1 MQELTQTTPR
11 KAAPVVQTAPANLGE
26 MLYPVPDAVRA
37 GLRLDLRYVLRDA
50 VRARTLP
57 LLCALNQTID
67 RELARIRFPVEA
79 LARLAGEIDSV
90 ADGLPEHSP
99 LLDLS
104 ERARAFARA
113 AAYDKAA
120 QTVAGAASA
129 RAPQAP
135 ATSAIDD
142 ALPRSVSEEAQQ
154 LRRAAAAIEVAFV
167 TTTELDDRSLAG
179 YLNYCMTLENYEAVI
194 ASLLPRTIKGPKVW
208 IWNLLLAAMRLSKH
222 SEFTATG
229 ARFHAWIEARH
240 PEAISESIERV
251 DARRFSTQKLRI
263 LEQQELGIA

>member
-1 MQELTQTTPR
+1 MQQLTQTNPR
-11 KAAPVVQTAPANLGE
+11 KGTTAMQAAPMSLGE
-26 MLYPVPDAVRA
+26 MLYPVPEAVRA

-50 VRARTLP
+50 MRARTLP
-57 LLCALNQTID
+57 FLGALNQTID
-67 RELARIRFPVEA
+67 RELARIRFPAEA
-79 LARLAGEIDSV
+79 LPRLADEIDSV
-90 ADGLPEHSP
+90 ADDLPDHSP

-113 AAYDKAA
+113 AAYEKAA
-120 QTVAGAASA
+120 QVMAGATTAA
-129 RAPQAP
+129 VPQAHL
-135 ATSAIDD
+135 IDD
-142 ALPRSVSEEAQQ
+142 ALPCSASEQAQQ

-167 TTTELDDRSLAG
+167 TTTELDDTSLAG
-179 YLNYCMTLENYEAVI
+179 YLNYCMTLENYDAVI

-222 SEFTATG
+222 SEFTATA

-240 PEAISESIERV
+240 PEALSDSLDRV

>member
-1 MQELTQTTPR
+1 MLEHPKTTGRQEAPDVQ
-11 KAAPVVQTAPANLGE
+11 AAPTNLGE
-26 MLYPVPDAVRA
+26 MLYPVPAAVRA
-37 GLRLDLRYVLRDA
+37 GLRLDLRYVLRDPA
-50 VRARTLP
+50 RARALP

-79 LARLAGEIDSV
+79 LPRLADEIDSV

-113 AAYDKAA
+113 AAYEKAA
-120 QTVAGAASA
+120 QVKAGVATAAVA
-129 RAPQAP
+129 QAQLV
-135 ATSAIDD
+135 DD
-142 ALPRSVSEEAQQ
+142 AMPRSASEDAQQ

-194 ASLLPRTIKGPKVW
+194 ASLLPRTTRGPKVW

-222 SEFTATG
+222 SDFTDTA
-229 ARFHAWIEARH
+229 ARFHAWIEARY
-240 PEAISESIERV
+240 PEALSESLDRV

>member
-11 KAAPVVQTAPANLGE
+11 KAAPAVQAAPANLGE

-50 VRARTLP
+50 ARTRTLP

-67 RELARIRFPVEA
+67 RELARIRFPAEA
-79 LARLAGEIDSV
+79 LPRLADEIDSV
-90 ADGLPEHSP
+90 AGGLPEHSP
-99 LLDLS
+99 LLDLA

-113 AAYDKAA
+113 AAYEKAA
-120 QTVAGAASA
+120 QVKAGAATA
-129 RAPQAP
+129 AVPQAQL
-135 ATSAIDD
+135 IDD

-167 TTTELDDRSLAG
+167 TTTELDDRALAG

-222 SEFTATG
+222 SEFTATA

-240 PEAISESIERV
+240 PEAISESMDRV

>member
-11 KAAPVVQTAPANLGE
+11 KNAPAVQAAPANLGE
-26 MLYPVPDAVRA
+26 MLYPVPEAVRA

-50 VRARTLP
+50 ARARTLP

-79 LARLAGEIDSV
+79 LPRLAGEIDSV

-104 ERARAFARA
+104 ERSRAFARA

-120 QTVAGAASA
+120 QTMAGATVA

-135 ATSAIDD
+135 AIDD

-222 SEFTATG
+222 SEFTETA

-240 PEAISESIERV
+240 PEAVSESIDRV

>member
-1 MQELTQTTPR
+1 LLDQPQTTPR
-11 KAAPVVQTAPANLGE
+11 KDTPAAQAAPPNLGE
-26 MLYPVPDAVRA
+26 MLYPVPAAERA

-50 VRARTLP
+50 ARARALP
-57 LLCALNQTID
+57 LLCALHQTID

-79 LARLAGEIDSV
+79 LPRLADEIDSV

-113 AAYDKAA
+113 AAYEKAA
-120 QTVAGAASA
+120 QLKAGAAA
-129 RAPQAP
+129 GNVPQAQLV
-135 ATSAIDD
+135 DD
-142 ALPRSVSEEAQQ
+142 ATPRSAGEEAQQ

-167 TTTELDDRSLAG
+167 TTTELDDTSLAG

-194 ASLLPRTIKGPKVW
+194 TSLLPRTVKGPKVW

-222 SEFTATG
+222 SDFTASA

-240 PEAISESIERV
+240 PEAFSESLDRV

-263 LEQQELGIA
+263 LEQQELGTA

>member
-1 MQELTQTTPR
+1 MLDLPKTTPR
-11 KAAPVVQTAPANLGE
+11 KEAPAVQAAPTNLGE
-26 MLYPVPDAVRA
+26 MLYPVPEAVRA

-50 VRARTLP
+50 ARARTLP

-79 LARLAGEIDSV
+79 LPRLADEIDGV

-113 AAYDKAA
+113 AVYEKLA
-120 QTVAGAASA
+120 QVKAGAATVA
-129 RAPQAP
+129 VPQAHV
-135 ATSAIDD
+135 IDD
-142 ALPRSVSEEAQQ
+142 ALPRSASEEAQQ

-194 ASLLPRTIKGPKVW
+194 ASLLPRTTKGPKVW

-222 SEFTATG
+222 SEFTDTA

-240 PEAISESIERV
+240 PEAVSESIERV